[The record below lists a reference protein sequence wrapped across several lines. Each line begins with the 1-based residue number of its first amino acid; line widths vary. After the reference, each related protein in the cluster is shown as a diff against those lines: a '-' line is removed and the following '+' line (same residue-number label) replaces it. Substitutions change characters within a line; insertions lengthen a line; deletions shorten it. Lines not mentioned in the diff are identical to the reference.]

1 MSILKRTAAAL
12 MSCAITLSLAACAA
26 PQEETVPKPETYPD
40 TALVIDELGMI
51 LDLPEDLYDG
61 LGQQIFASAEL
72 PIAPEGVV
80 INGQVA
86 FLYQSGSVYKRVME
100 LQITGGQLSEEEYLA
115 LSEQTGT
122 LFVITSVVAD
132 TLGEHAITD
141 ITGYEQAELIGEL
154 GGNSF
159 YLCYTGLT
167 LDTLNEEDAATL
179 ARFMAALPQ
188 VKDGLTLY
196 TPISAE
202 NIQLDV
208 GVTLPDF
215 STTTLAGDTVDSS
228 VFGDAKLTVLNIWAT
243 YCTPCVSEMPDLET
257 LSQNYKDK
265 GVQVIG
271 LLADVYSNEEK
282 QTLAKEIISSTG
294 VTYPSLLPDQ
304 KLDAAV
310 LTYVTGVPTT
320 LFIDSEGTVLEIISG
335 TRSLETFSEIVDKLL
350 AEL

>member
-1 MSILKRTAAAL
+1 M
-12 MSCAITLSLAACAA
+12 
-26 PQEETVPKPETYPD
+26 
-40 TALVIDELGMI
+40 
-51 LDLPEDLYDG
+51 
-61 LGQQIFASAEL
+61 
-72 PIAPEGVV
+72 
-80 INGQVA
+80 
-86 FLYQSGSVYKRVME
+86 
-100 LQITGGQLSEEEYLA
+100 
-115 LSEQTGT
+115 
-122 LFVITSVVAD
+122 
-132 TLGEHAITD
+132 
-141 ITGYEQAELIGEL
+141 
-154 GGNSF
+154 
-159 YLCYTGLT
+159 
-167 LDTLNEEDAATL
+167 
-179 ARFMAALPQ
+179 
-188 VKDGLTLY
+188 
-196 TPISAE
+196 
-202 NIQLDV
+202 DV